1 MKVKKMWSILLI
13 MIFTLISCTNI
24 SFSQGI
30 GNGLEKSN
38 CEEIL
43 KNYIEDF
50 LVEGYSEYYDIND
63 VKVIFDEVDVDESS
77 NVEFIAKATM
87 NSVLKAKCV
96 EELPYVKGMLER
108 VNLNTFS
115 YESDDNTINMVSAA
129 NKSNL
134 SDRQIEVASKIII
147 DKIKDLE
154 QYIGQADDTNFIF
167 KITASVK
174 DGEIDI
180 STLKM
185 FAENIDEF
193 IPAEEILPKNS
204 QELEKEGFEY
214 LETEISES
222 VIICNEEIL
231 PNLYSGYDRIAAR
244 DYANKYTSNT
254 TKQCPHGKALMDTS
268 KYNSNYNWY
277 CHNDCANYVSQ
288 SLKAGGLPTDSTWK
302 AGSTAW
308 VNCESLTNYM
318 VSTKKYWKK
327 SDYENANAGG
337 VIMMKN
343 SDGHR
348 YHTVMIV
355 KNDTVTRQFSGHT
368 NDRLKTAYSKNS
380 NWEYYVLQ

>member
-1 MKVKKMWSILLI
+1 

-193 IPAEEILPKNS
+193 IPAEEILP
-204 QELEKEGFEY
+204 
-214 LETEISES
+214 
-222 VIICNEEIL
+222 
-231 PNLYSGYDRIAAR
+231 NLYSGYDRIAAR

>member
-1 MKVKKMWSILLI
+1 
-13 MIFTLISCTNI
+13 
-24 SFSQGI
+24 
-30 GNGLEKSN
+30 
-38 CEEIL
+38 
-43 KNYIEDF
+43 
-50 LVEGYSEYYDIND
+50 
-63 VKVIFDEVDVDESS
+63 
-77 NVEFIAKATM
+77 M

-193 IPAEEILPKNS
+193 IPA
-204 QELEKEGFEY
+204 
-214 LETEISES
+214 
-222 VIICNEEIL
+222 EEIL